1 LPDLSEQAVLLWTSR
16 EIGGLG
22 CNYSKTPIR
31 TRMSRTAKDIVEIG
45 RELIAAKERIGS
57 YPNYLGWI
65 KSEFGMNAAPA
76 ACSMKSRCFQS
87 SRSAAPRFIGRR
99 RRAGFRG
106 QRTSRRTGGF
116 GTKMKS
122 WRGRTRSTSSIRTVA
137 GAKVVAIMHRTDKS
151 AFEGKPGTEWC

>member
-1 LPDLSEQAVLLWTSR
+1 MPDLSEQAVLLWTSR

-31 TRMSRTAKDIVEIG
+31 TRMSRIAKDIVEIG
-45 RELIAAKERIGS
+45 ARADRGKRENWKLSKLFGLDKIRIW
-57 YPNYLGWI
+57 N
-65 KSEFGMNAAPA
+65 E
-76 ACSMKSRCFQS
+76 
-87 SRSAAPRFIGRR
+87 RR
-99 RRAGFRG
+99 RRRMLNEKQVLSIVPISRTTLYRAEKEGRFRG